1 MGRKTMKTLALL
13 ARKGGAGKTTLAIHL
28 AVIAARA
35 GKRVLLVDTDPQ
47 RSAAAWW
54 RSRPA
59 DVPELV
65 ECDAT
70 KLAPV
75 LAAAEEAGV
84 DLVVVD
90 SRPSVEADTGAVAKL
105 ADLVLIPTRPAILDL
120 RAIAETVRVVTNA
133 KKPALIVLN
142 ATPAA
147 RAGVREAAITAEARR
162 ALAAYDVP
170 VASVAITS
178 RADLSHAL
186 VGGLA
191 VNEFAPNG
199 KAAAELGEL
208 FKIVE
213 KALWPKQRARR

>member
-1 MGRKTMKTLALL
+1 MKTLALL

-65 ECDAT
+65 ETDAT
-70 KLAPV
+70 KLPAV

-90 SRPSVEADTGAVAKL
+90 TRPSVEADTGVVAKL

-120 RAIAETVRVVTNA
+120 RAISETVRVVKAMN
-133 KKPALIVLN
+133 KQALIVVN
-142 ATPAA
+142 ATPAG
-147 RAGVREAAITAEARR
+147 RAGVREAGLVLEARR
-162 ALAAYDVP
+162 ALAGYGVP
-170 VASVAITS
+170 LAPVAITN
-178 RADLSHAL
+178 RADLAHAL
-186 VGGLA
+186 TGGLA
-191 VNEFAPNG
+191 INEFAPRSKG
-199 KAAAELGEL
+199 AAELAQL

-213 KALWPKQRARR
+213 GSLWPKQQRAARR

>member
-1 MGRKTMKTLALL
+1 
-13 ARKGGAGKTTLAIHL
+13 
-28 AVIAARA
+28 
-35 GKRVLLVDTDPQ
+35 VLLVDTDPQ

-84 DLVVVD
+84 DLLVID

>member
-1 MGRKTMKTLALL
+1 MKTLALL

-105 ADLVLIPTRPAILDL
+105 ANLVLIPTRPAILDL
-120 RAIAETVRVVTNA
+120 RAIAETVRVVMNA

-170 VASVAITS
+170 VAPVAITS

-213 KALWPKQRARR
+213 KALWPKPRARR

>member
-1 MGRKTMKTLALL
+1 MKTLALL

-35 GKRVLLVDTDPQ
+35 GKRVLLVDCDPQ

-75 LAAAEEAGV
+75 LAAAEEADV
-84 DLVVVD
+84 DLLVID

-105 ADLVLIPTRPAILDL
+105 ADLVLIPTRPSILDM
-120 RAIAETVRVVTNA
+120 RAIAETVRVVANA

-147 RAGVREAAITAEARR
+147 RAGGIEAAITAEARR
-162 ALAAYDVP
+162 ALEAYAVP
-170 VASVAITS
+170 VASVAITN
-178 RADLSHAL
+178 RADLAHAL
-186 VGGLA
+186 TGGLA
-191 VNEFAPNG
+191 INEFAPRSKG
-199 KAAAELGEL
+199 AAELNQL
-208 FKIVE
+208 FKMVE
-213 KALWPKQRARR
+213 GSLWPKSQRAARR

>member
-1 MGRKTMKTLALL
+1 MKTLALL

-65 ECDAT
+65 ETDAT

-90 SRPSVEADTGAVAKL
+90 TRPSVEADTGAVAKL
-105 ADLVLIPTRPAILDL
+105 ADLVVIPTRPAILDL
-120 RAIAETVRVVTNA
+120 RAIAATVQVVRA
-133 KKPALIVLN
+133 AQKPALIVLN
-142 ATPAA
+142 ATPAP
-147 RAGVREAAITAEARR
+147 RAGAAEAAIAAEARR
-162 ALAAYDVP
+162 ALAAYSLPVVP
-170 VASVAITS
+170 VAIAN
-178 RADLSHAL
+178 RADLAHAL

-199 KAAAELGEL
+199 KAAAELGALYSILENS
-208 FKIVE
+208 
-213 KALWPKQRARR
+213 LWPNPRARR

>member
-1 MGRKTMKTLALL
+1 MKTLALL